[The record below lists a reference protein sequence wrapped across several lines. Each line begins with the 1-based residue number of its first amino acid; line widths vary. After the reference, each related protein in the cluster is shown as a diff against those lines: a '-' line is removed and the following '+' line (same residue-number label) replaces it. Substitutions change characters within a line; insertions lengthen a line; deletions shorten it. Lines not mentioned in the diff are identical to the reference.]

1 MTSTVAQVYRQA
13 CLALVSLLGF
23 FWLVDGPTRLRLPFI
38 DEHLFL
44 VVAGLVTAA
53 GLLTRPFGARG
64 GALESA
70 LATLAIAVWGWGAW
84 RYEDWLILGGYRD
97 VSRWLPGLVA
107 LVLLVEAVRHNC
119 GNAIAGLI
127 VGIGAYG
134 FLGHHLPGVLE
145 AQYTEPRRLLG
156 FLFVDTNGVPG
167 IVLGVAAT
175 VVLAFIIFSKCLE
188 ATGAGRFFD
197 QLAMSLLGRY
207 RGGPAKVAVASS
219 SLFGLISGSSVA
231 NVVSSGSVTIPLMK
245 RSGVKPE
252 YAAAVEAVAS
262 NAGQLT
268 PPVMGATAFLIAEFL
283 QIPYSDVV
291 LAAIVPAFVFYVV
304 LLVQVDSHA
313 ARHRLRGLPR
323 EALPRFLTV
332 LRTGWQF
339 AVPIGVL
346 VYTMF
351 ALGYSVS
358 RAALYASATMLV
370 LAVVTRQPVYWRQ
383 MLRRLTVGV
392 GEDMLAILLVSAGA
406 GIVVGV
412 LNISGLSFSITLLL
426 THVGE
431 SWGVLTMLV
440 LTAGLAVLLGM
451 GIPTAAVY
459 VLLSVVLAPALTK
472 IGLQPLAAHMFIFYF
487 GLMSMLTPP
496 VAIASYAAASIA
508 GADLWR
514 TSWAGLRLGF
524 SGYLLPFVFVLNPAL
539 LWQDSL
545 AAGALATVSV
555 VLSGAMLGWA
565 VEAVLGSRLLGGA
578 ARGLLLGAALM
589 VGSATVW
596 LDAHSPWV
604 LAVCTAGVALLMLL
618 RRGATPID
626 ACPSPDPASAPVNP
640 APAASR
646 SGT

>member
-1 MTSTVAQVYRQA
+1 VRDLSAVLAQGFRQT

-23 FWLVDGPTRLRLPFI
+23 FWLVDGPTRLRLPFV
-38 DEHLFL
+38 DEHLYL
-44 VVAGLVTAA
+44 VMAGLVTAA
-53 GLLTRPFGARG
+53 GLLSRPFGRRA
-64 GALESA
+64 GALEITLGLLA
-70 LATLAIAVWGWGAW
+70 LGTWTWGAW
-84 RYEDWLILGGYRD
+84 RYEDWLILGNYRD
-97 VSRWLPGLVA
+97 PSRWVPAVVAIGL
-107 LVLLVEAVRHNC
+107 LMEAVRRHG

-127 VGIGAYG
+127 AVIGAYG
-134 FLGHHLPGVLE
+134 FLGHWLPGVME

-156 FLFVDTNGVPG
+156 FLYVDTNGVPG
-167 IVLGVAAT
+167 LVLGVAST

-197 QLAMSLLGRY
+197 QLAMALLGRY

-283 QIPYSDVV
+283 QVPYSDVV
-291 LAAIVPAFVFYVV
+291 LAAIVPALVFYIV
-304 LLVQVDSHA
+304 LLVQIDSHA
-313 ARHRLRGLPR
+313 ARHGLRGLAR
-323 EALPRFLTV
+323 ADLPHLRAV
-332 LRTGWQF
+332 LRQGWPY
-339 AVPIGVL
+339 VLPIGVL

-351 ALGYSVS
+351 VMGYSVS
-358 RAALYASATMLV
+358 KAALYASATMLLLMV
-370 LAVVTRQPVYWRQ
+370 FTRQGTGW
-383 MLRRLTVGV
+383 LRLLRALTIGV

-406 GIVVGV
+406 GLVIGV

-426 THVGE
+426 THVGQ
-431 SWGVLTMLV
+431 SWGVLVMLV
-440 LTAGLAVLLGM
+440 LTAGLAIVLGM

-539 LWQDSL
+539 LWQDTL
-545 AAGALATVSV
+545 AAGLLATVSV
-555 VLSGAMLGWA
+555 VLSGAMLSWA
-565 VEAVLGSRLLGGA
+565 AEGSLGSRPLAAA
-578 ARGLLLGAALM
+578 ARTGLLAAALI

-596 LDAHSPWV
+596 WGAHAWGVLGVCAAGVGLV
-604 LAVCTAGVALLMLL
+604 LAL
-618 RRGATPID
+618 RHW
-626 ACPSPDPASAPVNP
+626 S
-640 APAASR
+640 APAAKRVPASP
-646 SGT
+646 SGSL

>member
-1 MTSTVAQVYRQA
+1 MRDLSAVLAQGFRQT

-23 FWLVDGPTRLRLPFI
+23 FWLVDGPTRLRLPFV
-38 DEHLFL
+38 DEHLYL
-44 VVAGLVTAA
+44 VMAGLVTAA
-53 GLLTRPFGARG
+53 GLLSRPFGRRA
-64 GALESA
+64 GALEITLGLLA
-70 LATLAIAVWGWGAW
+70 LGTWTWGAW
-84 RYEDWLILGGYRD
+84 RYEDWLILGNYRD
-97 VSRWLPGLVA
+97 PSRWVPAVVAIGL
-107 LVLLVEAVRHNC
+107 LMEAVRRHG

-127 VGIGAYG
+127 AVIGAYG
-134 FLGHHLPGVLE
+134 FLGHWLPGVME

-156 FLFVDTNGVPG
+156 FLYVDTNGVPG
-167 IVLGVAAT
+167 LVLGVAST

-197 QLAMSLLGRY
+197 QLAMALLGRY

-283 QIPYSDVV
+283 QVPYSDVV
-291 LAAIVPAFVFYVV
+291 LAAIVPALVFYIV
-304 LLVQVDSHA
+304 LLVQIDSHA
-313 ARHRLRGLPR
+313 ARHGLRGLAR
-323 EALPRFLTV
+323 ADLPHLRAV
-332 LRTGWQF
+332 LRQGWPY
-339 AVPIGVL
+339 VLPIGVL

-351 ALGYSVS
+351 VMGYSVS
-358 RAALYASATMLV
+358 KAALYASATMLLLMV
-370 LAVVTRQPVYWRQ
+370 FTRQGTGW
-383 MLRRLTVGV
+383 LRLLRALTIGV

-406 GIVVGV
+406 GLVIGV

-426 THVGE
+426 THVGQ
-431 SWGVLTMLV
+431 SWGVLVMLV
-440 LTAGLAVLLGM
+440 LTAGLAIVLGM

-539 LWQDSL
+539 LWQDTL
-545 AAGALATVSV
+545 AAGLLATVSV
-555 VLSGAMLGWA
+555 VLSGAMLSWA
-565 VEAVLGSRLLGGA
+565 AEGSLGSRPLAAA
-578 ARGLLLGAALM
+578 ARTGLLAAALI

-596 LDAHSPWV
+596 WGAHAWGVLGVCAAGVGLV
-604 LAVCTAGVALLMLL
+604 LAL
-618 RRGATPID
+618 RHW
-626 ACPSPDPASAPVNP
+626 S
-640 APAASR
+640 APAAKRVPASP
-646 SGT
+646 SGSL

>member
-1 MTSTVAQVYRQA
+1 VRDHSALLAQGFRQA
-13 CLALVSLLGF
+13 CLAAVSLLGF
-23 FWLVDGPTRLRLPFI
+23 FWLVDGPTRLRLPFV
-38 DEHLFL
+38 DEHLYL
-44 VVAGLVTAA
+44 VMAGLVTAA
-53 GLLTRPFGARG
+53 GLLSRPFGRRA
-64 GALESA
+64 GALEITLG
-70 LATLAIAVWGWGAW
+70 LAAIGAWAWGAW
-84 RYEDWLILGGYRD
+84 RYEDWLILGNYRD
-97 VSRWLPGLVA
+97 PSRWVPAAVA
-107 LVLLVEAVRHNC
+107 IALLMEAVRRHG

-127 VGIGAYG
+127 AVIGFYG
-134 FLGHHLPGVLE
+134 FFGQWLPGVLE

-156 FLFVDTNGVPG
+156 FLYVDTNGVPG
-167 IVLGVAAT
+167 LVLGVAST

-197 QLAMSLLGRY
+197 QLAMALLGRY

-283 QIPYSDVV
+283 QIPYSEVV
-291 LAAIVPAFVFYVV
+291 LAAIVPALVFYIV
-304 LLVQVDSHA
+304 LLVQIDSHA
-313 ARHRLRGLPR
+313 ARHGLRGLLQ
-323 EALPRFLTV
+323 ADLPRLGTV
-332 LRTGWQF
+332 LRHGWPYIL
-339 AVPIGVL
+339 PIGVL

-351 ALGYSVS
+351 VLGYSVS
-358 RAALYASATMLV
+358 KAALYASATMLALMV
-370 LAVVTRQPVYWRQ
+370 LTRQGTGWLKL
-383 MLRRLTVGV
+383 LRALTVGV

-406 GIVVGV
+406 GLVIGV

-426 THVGE
+426 THVGQ
-431 SWGVLTMLV
+431 SWGVIVMLV
-440 LTAGLAVLLGM
+440 LTAGLAIVLGM

-539 LWQDSL
+539 LWQDTL
-545 AAGALATVSV
+545 AAGLLATVSV

-565 VEAVLGSRLLGGA
+565 AEGSLGSRPMSAA
-578 ARGLLLGAALM
+578 ARAVLLVAALF

-596 LDAHSPWV
+596 WGAHAWGVLGVCAAGAGLV
-604 LAVCTAGVALLMLL
+604 LAL
-618 RRGATPID
+618 RHW
-626 ACPSPDPASAPVNP
+626 S
-640 APAASR
+640 APAASPLPR
-646 SGT
+646 SPTRLL

>member
-1 MTSTVAQVYRQA
+1 MRDLSAVLAQGFRQT

-23 FWLVDGPTRLRLPFI
+23 FWLVDGPTRLRLPFV
-38 DEHLFL
+38 DEHLYL
-44 VVAGLVTAA
+44 VMAGLVTAA
-53 GLLTRPFGARG
+53 GLLSRPFGRRA
-64 GALESA
+64 GALEITLGLLA
-70 LATLAIAVWGWGAW
+70 LGTWTWGAW
-84 RYEDWLILGGYRD
+84 RYEDWLILGNYRD
-97 VSRWLPGLVA
+97 PSRWVPAVVAIGL
-107 LVLLVEAVRHNC
+107 LMEAVRRHG

-127 VGIGAYG
+127 AVIGAYG
-134 FLGHHLPGVLE
+134 FLGHWLPGVME

-156 FLFVDTNGVPG
+156 FLYVDTNGVPG
-167 IVLGVAAT
+167 LVLGVAST

-197 QLAMSLLGRY
+197 QLAMALLGRY

-283 QIPYSDVV
+283 QVPYSDVV
-291 LAAIVPAFVFYVV
+291 LAAIVPALVFYIV
-304 LLVQVDSHA
+304 LLVQIDSHA
-313 ARHRLRGLPR
+313 ARHGLRGLAR
-323 EALPRFLTV
+323 ADLPRLRAV
-332 LRTGWQF
+332 LRQGWPY
-339 AVPIGVL
+339 VLPIGVL

-351 ALGYSVS
+351 VMGYSVS
-358 RAALYASATMLV
+358 KAALYASATMLLLMV
-370 LAVVTRQPVYWRQ
+370 FTRQGTGW
-383 MLRRLTVGV
+383 LRLLRALTIGV

-406 GIVVGV
+406 GLVIGV

-426 THVGE
+426 THVGQ
-431 SWGVLTMLV
+431 SWGVLVMLV
-440 LTAGLAVLLGM
+440 LTAGLAIVLGM

-539 LWQDSL
+539 LWQDTL
-545 AAGALATVSV
+545 AAGLLATVSV

-565 VEAVLGSRLLGGA
+565 AEGSLGSRPLAAA
-578 ARGLLLGAALM
+578 ARTGLLAAALI

-596 LDAHSPWV
+596 WGAHAWGVLGVCAAGVGLV
-604 LAVCTAGVALLMLL
+604 LAL
-618 RRGATPID
+618 RHW
-626 ACPSPDPASAPVNP
+626 S
-640 APAASR
+640 APAAKRVPASP
-646 SGT
+646 SGSL